1 MSTSAISF
9 RTRKEAPRAL
19 FFFHMP
25 KTGGRTVEQHLT
37 KCAGYTAIYHPKKS
51 RKFYADL
58 LGVKVDGP
66 APPRGRH
73 VVGHFASLSL
83 IADAP
88 HNYVKVCFWRH
99 PSDWFLS
106 LYNYRLHRNAH
117 RIYRPFTFNG
127 FRRSMLRNPMT
138 EHFLL
143 HCGDVP
149 GIKYFFMSDAKKFSR
164 ALMLARKF
172 DRFDDISS
180 VNSVLRLVGWGDGKI
195 TDHNRIR
202 DVDKHV
208 GLLDP
213 DTRAHIKSA
222 NTVDYLLHRLALT
235 GDLEEVV
242 AEARASLNRRFDPR
256 DILRLA
262 ALPYYRMKTWGLP
275 FIPPAR
281 EWKQAIMEH
290 RQIVSLGR

>member
-1 MSTSAISF
+1 MSTAATST
-9 RTRKEAPRAL
+9 RTRIEAQRPL

-37 KCAGYTAIYHPKKS
+37 KRAGYTAIYHPRKS
-51 RKFYADL
+51 RTFYADL
-58 LGVKVDGP
+58 LGMKVDGP

-83 IADAP
+83 IEDAP
-88 HNYVKVCFWRH
+88 HDYVKVCFWRH

-117 RIYRPFTFNG
+117 RIYRPFTFEA

-180 VNSVLRLVGWGDGKI
+180 VSSVLRLVGWGDGKI

-208 GLLDP
+208 GFLGP
-213 DTRAHIKSA
+213 DTRAHIKSTNA
-222 NTVDYLLHRLALT
+222 VDYLLHRLALT
-235 GDLEEVV
+235 GDVEQVIE
-242 AEARASLNRRFDPR
+242 AARASLNRRFEAR
-256 DILRLA
+256 DILRLL
-262 ALPYYRMKTWGLP
+262 ALPYYRMKTWVLP
-275 FIPPAR
+275 FIPPPR
-281 EWKQAIMEH
+281 EWKQALSER
-290 RQIVSLGR
+290 RQLASLGR